1 MESADLAIIAVF
13 VIAYALVSGRL
24 SRTVITGPMVF
35 VAFGLLVGSEGLD
48 VVDLSLENTIVETFA
63 EITLI
68 IVLFSDAARIDLGI
82 LRRNA
87 AVPARLLGIGM
98 PLTIAGGLAAAVV
111 LFDGLNL
118 WEAALV
124 AAVLAPTDAALGQA
138 VVTSGRVPA
147 RIRQALNVES
157 GLNDGMAVPF
167 VSIFIAG
174 AAAAGGLG
182 TAGFWTEF
190 AAKQIGFGLLVGAG
204 VGIVAGLLI
213 QYATTTGWMNHA
225 FQQLAVLAV
234 PLLGFAVAEQID
246 GNGFIAAFVAGIAIG
261 NVTRR
266 ISHGLFEVVEDG
278 GQLLVLLTFMI
289 FGAAFV
295 GPALGDLTWQIALY
309 AVLSLTVVR
318 MLPVAISMIGMGFQP
333 DTVAFLGWFG
343 PRGLASIVFGLV
355 VLESSVAERGE
366 IFVIVTWTVLLSVVV
381 HGLSARPSVDW
392 YGAKA
397 EEMADEPDMPEME
410 TVEELPTRSMS

>member
-24 SRTVITGPMVF
+24 SRTVITAPMVF

-204 VGIVAGLLI
+204 VGIVA
-213 QYATTTGWMNHA
+213 
-225 FQQLAVLAV
+225 LA
-234 PLLGFAVAEQID
+234 
-246 GNGFIAAFVAGIAIG
+246 
-261 NVTRR
+261 
-266 ISHGLFEVVEDG
+266 
-278 GQLLVLLTFMI
+278 
-289 FGAAFV
+289 
-295 GPALGDLTWQIALY
+295 Y
-309 AVLSLTVVR
+309 
-318 MLPVAISMIGMGFQP
+318 
-333 DTVAFLGWFG
+333 
-343 PRGLASIVFGLV
+343 
-355 VLESSVAERGE
+355 
-366 IFVIVTWTVLLSVVV
+366 
-381 HGLSARPSVDW
+381 
-392 YGAKA
+392 
-397 EEMADEPDMPEME
+397 
-410 TVEELPTRSMS
+410 

>member
-1 MESADLAIIAVF
+1 MESADLAIVAAF
-13 VIAYALVSGRL
+13 VIGYGLVSGRL
-24 SRTVITGPMVF
+24 SRTVVTGPMVF
-35 VAFGLLVGSEGLD
+35 VVFGLLVGSEGLD
-48 VVDLSLENTIVETFA
+48 VVDLSLENTFVETFA
-63 EITLI
+63 AITLV
-68 IVLFSDAARIDLGI
+68 IVLFSDAARIDLRI

-111 LFDGLNL
+111 LFDGLNV

-124 AAVLAPTDAALGQA
+124 AAVLAPTDAALGHA
-138 VVTSGRVPA
+138 VVTSGRVPV

-157 GLNDGMAVPF
+157 GLNDGIAVPF
-167 VSIFIAG
+167 VAIFIAG

-182 TAGFWTEF
+182 TTGFWTEF
-190 AAKQIGFGLLVGAG
+190 AAKQIGFGLLAG
-204 VGIVAGLLI
+204 VGIGVVSGLLI
-213 QYATTTGWMNHA
+213 QYATATRWMNHT

-234 PLLGFAVAEQID
+234 PLFSFAVAEQID
-246 GNGFIAAFVAGIAIG
+246 GNGFIAAFAAGIAIG

-266 ISHGLFEVVEDG
+266 VCHGLFEFVEDE

-289 FGAAFV
+289 FGAVFV
-295 GPALGDLTWQIALY
+295 GPALGHLTWQIALY

-318 MLPVAISMIGMGFQP
+318 MVPVAVSMIGMRFQV

-355 VLESSVAERGE
+355 VLESSVVERGE
-366 IFVIVTWTVLLSVVV
+366 IFIIVTWTVLLSVVV

-392 YGAKA
+392 YGARA
-397 EEMADEPDMPEME
+397 EAMADEPDMPEME
-410 TVEELPTRSMS
+410 TVEELPTRSMA

>member
-1 MESADLAIIAVF
+1 
-13 VIAYALVSGRL
+13 
-24 SRTVITGPMVF
+24 
-35 VAFGLLVGSEGLD
+35 
-48 VVDLSLENTIVETFA
+48 
-63 EITLI
+63 
-68 IVLFSDAARIDLGI
+68 
-82 LRRNA
+82 
-87 AVPARLLGIGM
+87 
-98 PLTIAGGLAAAVV
+98 
-111 LFDGLNL
+111 
-118 WEAALV
+118 
-124 AAVLAPTDAALGQA
+124 LGQA
-138 VVTSGRVPA
+138 VVTSARVPV

-157 GLNDGMAVPF
+157 GLNDGIAVPF

-182 TAGFWTEF
+182 TAGFWTELV
-190 AAKQIGFGLLVGAG
+190 AKQIGFGLLVGVG
-204 VGIVAGLLI
+204 VGVASGLLI
-213 QYATTTGWMNHA
+213 QYATATRWMNHT
-225 FQQLAVLAV
+225 FQQLAILAV
-234 PLLGFAVAEQID
+234 PLLGFAVAEQVG

-266 ISHGLFEVVEDG
+266 VGHRLFEFVEEE

-289 FGAAFV
+289 FGGAFV

-318 MLPVAISMIGMGFQP
+318 MVPVAISMIGMRFQV

-343 PRGLASIVFGLV
+343 PRGLASIVFGLL
-355 VLESSVAERGE
+355 VLESSVDERGA

-397 EEMADEPDMPEME
+397 EMMADEPDMPEME
-410 TVEELPTRSMS
+410 AVEEMPTRGMA

>member
-1 MESADLAIIAVF
+1 MESADLAIVAAF
-13 VIAYALVSGRL
+13 VIGYALVSGRL

-35 VAFGLLVGSEGLD
+35 VAFGLLVGSAGLD
-48 VVDLSLENTIVETFA
+48 VVDLSLENTLVEAIA
-63 EITLI
+63 EITLV
-68 IVLFSDAARIDLGI
+68 IVLFSDAARIDLRV
-82 LRRNA
+82 LSRNA

-98 PLTIAGGLAAAVV
+98 PLTIAGGLVAAVV
-111 LFDGLNL
+111 LFDGLSV

-138 VVTSGRVPA
+138 VVTSARVPV

-157 GLNDGMAVPF
+157 GLNDGIAVPF

-190 AAKQIGFGLLVGAG
+190 VAKQIGFGLLVGVG
-204 VGIVAGLLI
+204 VGVASGLLI
-213 QYATTTGWMNHA
+213 QYATATRWMNHT
-225 FQQLAVLAV
+225 FQQLAILAV
-234 PLLGFAVAEQID
+234 PLLGFAVAEQVG

-266 ISHGLFEVVEDG
+266 VGHRLFEFVEEE

-289 FGAAFV
+289 FGGAFV

-318 MLPVAISMIGMGFQP
+318 MVPVAISMIGMRFQV

-343 PRGLASIVFGLV
+343 PRGLASIVFGLL
-355 VLESSVAERGE
+355 VLESSVDERGA

-397 EEMADEPDMPEME
+397 EMMADEPDMPEME
-410 TVEELPTRSMS
+410 AVEEMPTRGMA